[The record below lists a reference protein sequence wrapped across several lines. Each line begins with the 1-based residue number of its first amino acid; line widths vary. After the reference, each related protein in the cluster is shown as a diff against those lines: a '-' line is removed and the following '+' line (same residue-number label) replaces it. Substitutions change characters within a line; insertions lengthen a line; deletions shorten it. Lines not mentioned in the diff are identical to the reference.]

1 MPKSIMIKREDVE
14 RVIAAQPANNSNARL
29 YFSQIK
35 MKNSTHIAASELL
48 KEYGNVPVIT
58 RGDTGIVPQ
67 HGVNV
72 SDIAP
77 MPIEIDDKISAVQMD
92 ELERATEMGRNQII
106 DEYLAEHTNM
116 VRETINA
123 LCCQAHKGEIDYMM
137 KSPDGKTRY
146 RVKYGEIKKIVF
158 PKTLSAAT
166 LGDVVSYLGQ
176 LRQVVVKNGVGGPGE
191 FVVAADVYARFS
203 DLLTQA
209 NRPEMIRDGYLMVGS
224 FKVLEDNDSYYDMDS
239 GGNKITKSLC
249 NVGEIVYRAT
259 NAGQKLLYLR
269 LDDTVQREAVPI
281 YSFTVADN
289 DQRGNKIYTK
299 SKPFPLVNVKGLA
312 WGSFKVQTFAVNF
325 SVDGSN
331 GTIEATVNGKPI
343 STGNTVTAGETVI
356 FTAKPSGSYQVDT
369 WSGDSAAELTDLGGD
384 KKSIVVSDAVTVKV
398 SFKSAG

>member
-1 MPKSIMIKREDVE
+1 MPKSIMIRREDVE
-14 RVIAAQPANNSNARL
+14 RVVAAQPANNSNARL

-106 DEYLAEHTNM
+106 DEYLAEHADM

-146 RVKYGEIKKIVF
+146 RVKYGEVKKIVF

-249 NVGEIVYRAT
+249 NE
-259 NAGQKLLYLR
+259 
-269 LDDTVQREAVPI
+269 
-281 YSFTVADN
+281 
-289 DQRGNKIYTK
+289 
-299 SKPFPLVNVKGLA
+299 
-312 WGSFKVQTFAVNF
+312 
-325 SVDGSN
+325 
-331 GTIEATVNGKPI
+331 
-343 STGNTVTAGETVI
+343 
-356 FTAKPSGSYQVDT
+356 
-369 WSGDSAAELTDLGGD
+369 
-384 KKSIVVSDAVTVKV
+384 
-398 SFKSAG
+398 

>member
-1 MPKSIMIKREDVE
+1 
-14 RVIAAQPANNSNARL
+14 
-29 YFSQIK
+29 
-35 MKNSTHIAASELL
+35 
-48 KEYGNVPVIT
+48 
-58 RGDTGIVPQ
+58 
-67 HGVNV
+67 
-72 SDIAP
+72 
-77 MPIEIDDKISAVQMD
+77 
-92 ELERATEMGRNQII
+92 
-106 DEYLAEHTNM
+106 
-116 VRETINA
+116 
-123 LCCQAHKGEIDYMM
+123 
-137 KSPDGKTRY
+137 
-146 RVKYGEIKKIVF
+146 
-158 PKTLSAAT
+158 
-166 LGDVVSYLGQ
+166 
-176 LRQVVVKNGVGGPGE
+176 
-191 FVVAADVYARFS
+191 
-203 DLLTQA
+203 
-209 NRPEMIRDGYLMVGS
+209 MVGS